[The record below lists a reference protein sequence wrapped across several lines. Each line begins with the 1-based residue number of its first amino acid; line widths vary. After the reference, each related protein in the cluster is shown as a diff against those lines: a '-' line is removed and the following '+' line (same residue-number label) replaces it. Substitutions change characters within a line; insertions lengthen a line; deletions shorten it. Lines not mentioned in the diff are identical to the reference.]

1 MVVGEFTQE
10 TNLVVI
16 GGGPG
21 GYTAAFRAAE
31 LGIETLIVDT
41 RETLG
46 GAYLHQGGVAS
57 KALLHLVETIGLAE
71 RAGDFGLRFA
81 EPDIDLEQVR
91 RRRRETI
98 DGLAGGLDELCR
110 THGIERVQGEARF
123 EDSRRIVV
131 RSGPNRRLRFRRAV
145 IATGSQPLEPGD
157 WMIDSPRVLDAA
169 EALRLQDV
177 PATLLVLGSG
187 AMAVELA
194 SIYAAL
200 GSAVTLA
207 DRSERLL
214 PNADADLVGPLAER
228 LTATLAGIRLGAEV
242 REMREAGDG
251 VEVDLTDDGT
261 PGQSFERV
269 VVAVGQR
276 PRTDELGLAATKV
289 RLDEDGFVKVDE
301 RLQTTDPRIFAVGD
315 VTGEPM
321 LAHKAMRQGR
331 VCAEVIAGWGSVF
344 DPRAVPIVIFTDP
357 QIAWCGLTE
366 TQAEAR
372 GIQCRVNTTGWSGD
386 VPIGAPPGPG
396 RREGITKVIYDPDT
410 QLILGVGVTGPHAG
424 ELIAEGAL
432 ALEMGAVVTDLASTI
447 HPHST
452 LSELIGKAAGQAEET
467 ASPAQG

>member
-1 MVVGEFTQE
+1 MFGSVYLTHGQ
-10 TNLVVI
+10 NLVRI
-16 GGGPG
+16 
-21 GYTAAFRAAE
+21 FDRQS
-31 LGIETLIVDT
+31 L
-41 RETLG
+41 
-46 GAYLHQGGVAS
+46 
-57 KALLHLVETIGLAE
+57 
-71 RAGDFGLRFA
+71 
-81 EPDIDLEQVR
+81 
-91 RRRRETI
+91 
-98 DGLAGGLDELCR
+98 DGLAFSM
-110 THGIERVQGEARF
+110 VQGEARF

-169 EALRLQDV
+169 EALRLEDV

-200 GSAVTLA
+200 GSEVTLA

-242 REMREAGDG
+242 RQMREAGDG
-251 VEVDLTDDGT
+251 VEVDLTDDGAR
-261 PGQSFERV
+261 QSFERV

-467 ASPAQG
+467 ASPAQE

>member
-169 EALRLQDV
+169 EALRLEEV

-200 GSAVTLA
+200 GSEVTLA

-242 REMREAGDG
+242 RQMREAGDR
-251 VEVDLTDDGT
+251 VEVDLTDDGAR
-261 PGQSFERV
+261 QSFERV
-269 VVAVGQR
+269 VVAVERR
-276 PRTDELGLAATKV
+276 PRTSDLGLETTRV
-289 RLDEDGFVKVDE
+289 ELDEAGFVKVDE
-301 RLQTTDPRIFAVGD
+301 RLGSTDPRIFAVGD

-366 TQAEAR
+366 TQAEAC

-467 ASPAQG
+467 ASPAEG

>member
-169 EALRLQDV
+169 EALRLEDV

-200 GSAVTLA
+200 GSEVTLA

-242 REMREAGDG
+242 RQMREAGDG
-251 VEVDLTDDGT
+251 VEVDLTDDGAR
-261 PGQSFERV
+261 QSFERV

-467 ASPAQG
+467 ASPAQE